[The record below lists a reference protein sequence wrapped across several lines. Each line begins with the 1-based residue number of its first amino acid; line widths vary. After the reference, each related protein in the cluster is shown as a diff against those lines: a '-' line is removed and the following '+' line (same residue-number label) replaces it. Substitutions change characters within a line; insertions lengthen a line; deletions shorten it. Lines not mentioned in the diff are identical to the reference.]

1 MADTVTTVTVDKDG
15 WFTHDARIRRAPRPA
30 IEHGAMQSIR
40 GIIVHQTGGPT
51 ADATLNSYKN
61 AGANGA
67 HFLIDK
73 DGTTYQVASMY
84 RKTWHVGKLQAKC
97 LAAHVCSPTELKA
110 LNKAKGATAT
120 NKIEMTKT
128 VPNRFPANNDSVGI
142 ELVGLCVLDPK
153 YLNQINPNL
162 SGAERAAKIDKLTAQ
177 YGVFETVTP
186 QQNLALQQLITKIQT
201 ELAMP
206 DEDKDQIFSH
216 PQASY
221 KNPTE
226 ASTAQ
231 WQGKK

>member
-1 MADTVTTVTVDKDG
+1 MASAVTVDKDG
-15 WFTHDARIRRAPRPA
+15 WFANDASIKREPRPM
-30 IEHGAMQSIR
+30 IEHGAMKSIR
-40 GIIVHQTGGPT
+40 GIIVHQTGGAT

-97 LAAHVCSPTELKA
+97 REMHTCSPTELMA
-110 LNKAKGATAT
+110 LDKAKGATAT
-120 NKIEMTKT
+120 NKLEMTKT
-128 VPNRFPANNDSVGI
+128 VPGRFPSNNDSVGI

-153 YLNQINPNL
+153 YLQQVSPNL
-162 SGAERAAKIDKLTAQ
+162 SASDRAAKIGKLTAQ
-177 YGVFETVTP
+177 YGVFETVTS
-186 QQNLALQQLITKIQT
+186 QQNMALQQLISKIQT
-201 ELAMP
+201 GLAMP

>member
-1 MADTVTTVTVDKDG
+1 VANAVDKNG
-15 WFTHDARIRRAPRPA
+15 WFANDANIQRAPRPM
-30 IEHGAMQSIR
+30 IEHGEMKSIR
-40 GIIVHQTGGPT
+40 GIIVHQTGGAT
-51 ADATLNSYKN
+51 ANATLNSYKN

-84 RKTWHVGKLQAKC
+84 RKTWHVGRLQAKC
-97 LAAHVCSPTELKA
+97 IAAHVCSPAEVKA
-110 LNKAKGATAT
+110 IAKGNYKAID
-120 NKIEMTKT
+120 KIEMAKT
-128 VPNRFPANNDSVGI
+128 VPSRFPANNDAIGI

-153 YLNQINPNL
+153 YLNQVSPNL
-162 SGAERAAKIDKLTAQ
+162 SAAEKAAKIDKLTAQ

-186 QQNLALQQLITKIQT
+186 QQNSALQQLILKIQT
-201 ELAMP
+201 GLAMP
-206 DEDKDQIFSH
+206 GKDKDQIFSH

-221 KNPTE
+221 KNATE